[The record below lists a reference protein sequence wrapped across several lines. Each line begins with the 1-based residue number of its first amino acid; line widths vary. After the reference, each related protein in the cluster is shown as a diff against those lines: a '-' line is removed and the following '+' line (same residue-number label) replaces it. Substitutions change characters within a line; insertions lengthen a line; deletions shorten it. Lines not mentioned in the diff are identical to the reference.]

1 MMNIERKIDLLKQ
14 EIKKEDF
21 LSGKRMGGEIPFHI
35 FDYLPKD
42 ELIIREETR
51 KIIKQLQKE
60 NIVIVEIDIYE
71 LCLKIIKSKG
81 YTENVIQLEKT
92 KGSNKLL
99 KKLKVMLDFNL
110 INSEILKI
118 LQNNYDVVFFTGIG
132 KVWPLLRS
140 HNLLNNLQNIIEK
153 PLILFYPG
161 QYTGQD
167 LSLFGLFESSNYY
180 RANKIINNVR
190 GKLQ

>member
-1 MMNIERKIDLLKQ
+1 
-14 EIKKEDF
+14 
-21 LSGKRMGGEIPFHI
+21 
-35 FDYLPKD
+35 
-42 ELIIREETR
+42 
-51 KIIKQLQKE
+51 
-60 NIVIVEIDIYE
+60 
-71 LCLKIIKSKG
+71 
-81 YTENVIQLEKT
+81 
-92 KGSNKLL
+92 
-99 KKLKVMLDFNL
+99 MLDFNL

>member
-167 LSLFGLFESSNYY
+167 LSLFGLFESLC
-180 RANKIINNVR
+180 IF
-190 GKLQ
+190 